1 MDTTLRRYAAS
12 GTLFA
17 ALLGFLWAQLNSFP
31 QTSYIKQ
38 EYRIRMRDGKKLFTA
53 VYSPKDRTRTYPIL
67 LNRTPYGVA
76 PYGEGN
82 YPHVLG
88 PSEEIARDGFIFA
101 YQDVRGRMMSEGEFV
116 NMTPHKPDKSGPNDV
131 DESTDAYD
139 TIDWLVK
146 NIPNNNG
153 NVGIWGISYPGFYA
167 ACGLIDAHPAVKAV
181 SPQAPI
187 ADWFIG
193 DDFHHNGAFYLPH
206 AFGFLATFGLPRPE
220 PTMEFNPPFQFPTPD
235 GYDFFLKL
243 GPLSNVNAKYF
254 KNKIPFWNDLMR
266 HGDYDAFWQAR
277 NIRPHLKNIRPAVLT
292 VGGWYDAEDLFGALS
307 VYRAIETS
315 SPDAYNIIVMGPWYH
330 GAWARADG
338 EALGH
343 VQFGSD
349 TSEFYR
355 REIEF
360 PFFKHFLKG
369 SEKPSL
375 PEAYVFQTGSNQW
388 RQEDRWPPRNARPV
402 RLYFSANGKL
412 LWEPDSEEDV
422 SAYDEYISDPAKPV
436 PYTNEIT
443 TGMTREHMVEDQ
455 RFASRRPDVLTYET
469 EELKRDITIAGPIEP
484 MLSVSTTGTDS
495 DFIVK
500 LIDVY
505 PDNAPDFERNPEN
518 VRMGGMQ
525 QLVRGEPFRGKYRNS
540 FSNPEPF
547 VPGEVARIKYQMPDI
562 FHTFRKGHR
571 IMVQVQSTWFPLI
584 DRNPQ
589 QFLDIYNARESD
601 FIKATQRLYRSRRD
615 PSYITLYQL
624 K

>member
-1 MDTTLRRYAAS
+1 
-12 GTLFA
+12 
-17 ALLGFLWAQLNSFP
+17 
-31 QTSYIKQ
+31 
-38 EYRIRMRDGKKLFTA
+38 
-53 VYSPKDRTRTYPIL
+53 
-67 LNRTPYGVA
+67 
-76 PYGEGN
+76 
-82 YPHVLG
+82 
-88 PSEEIARDGFIFA
+88 
-101 YQDVRGRMMSEGEFV
+101 
-116 NMTPHKPDKSGPNDV
+116 
-131 DESTDAYD
+131 
-139 TIDWLVK
+139 
-146 NIPNNNG
+146 
-153 NVGIWGISYPGFYA
+153 
-167 ACGLIDAHPAVKAV
+167 
-181 SPQAPI
+181 
-187 ADWFIG
+187 
-193 DDFHHNGAFYLPH
+193 
-206 AFGFLATFGLPRPE
+206 
-220 PTMEFNPPFQFPTPD
+220 
-235 GYDFFLKL
+235 
-243 GPLSNVNAKYF
+243 
-254 KNKIPFWNDLMR
+254 
-266 HGDYDAFWQAR
+266 
-277 NIRPHLKNIRPAVLT
+277 
-292 VGGWYDAEDLFGALS
+292 
-307 VYRAIETS
+307 
-315 SPDAYNIIVMGPWYH
+315 MGPWYH